1 MAGFAQHLD
10 AGSQVLSISNTQTL
24 RPNFSVTETVGFA
37 RQKVYSTVSQPFTPS
52 QLGINTFGSNFFPG
66 ITIVDNFGNSAPYN
80 VGCPNSNP
88 TCASPTPIANAALNI
103 GQGAASQGA
112 FTGVFQNR
120 LMPSANAIWTH
131 GKHSITFGGS
141 YAYTQ
146 LNTRD
151 RRTNQGI
158 IGSADFSQF
167 LQGLVTP
174 YTADGFVT
182 TAYLQGDANRCLRA
196 GQSGFYLQDRYQIRP
211 NLRVTLGVRYD
222 WNGGFSPLGLDLI

>member
-158 IGSADFSQF
+158 IGSA
-167 LQGLVTP
+167 
-174 YTADGFVT
+174 
-182 TAYLQGDANRCLRA
+182 
-196 GQSGFYLQDRYQIRP
+196 
-211 NLRVTLGVRYD
+211 
-222 WNGGFSPLGLDLI
+222 